1 MSFSEKNVSFKMF
14 YLPGGI
20 DPRDLKCFQNN
31 VAPPLTILGDEP
43 VHGWVTSRFLL
54 DTDIKE
60 ETVVISG
67 YLYLTLMKA
76 ERKIPTAL
84 LKAECKL
91 EEIAQMQA
99 EGKDFLS
106 RKEKSAIKKEI
117 TARLLPKMPPMLTG
131 IEMVYD
137 SNENIVYAECTTDKQ
152 TDVFIH
158 MFEQTTNKKLIPL
171 TPESAAVKRANI
183 NIRDIPVCS
192 FSPDVEEPAPEDFF
206 GREFLTWVC
215 YFCEKL
221 SGIIN
226 LELSGEFGIMLDGP
240 VTLVNT
246 GVQGAH
252 VTQLRNGLPL
262 ASSEA
267 TTALLG
273 DKKIKQAKMIIARKD
288 EVWETH
294 FDADEFI
301 FRSTKLPKGEQLAGE
316 SKFQERM
323 LFTQGMTQVVL
334 TLYDKFLEVRYDDE
348 KWAKTLDDIHVW
360 MKDRKAYK

>member
-14 YLPGGI
+14 YLPGGM
-20 DPRDLKCFQNN
+20 DPRELQCFQNN
-31 VAPPLTILGDEP
+31 VAPPLTILGDDP
-43 VHGWVTSRFLL
+43 IHGWVTSRFLL

-76 ERKIPTAL
+76 ERKIPQAL

-99 EGKDFLS
+99 EGKEFLN

-117 TARLLPKMPPMLTG
+117 TARLLPQMPATLTG

-158 MFEQTTNKKLIPL
+158 MFEQTTKKKLIPL

-183 NIRDIPVCS
+183 NIRDIPNCS
-192 FSPDVEEPAPEDFF
+192 FSPEIEDSAPEDFF

-215 YFCEKL
+215 FFCEKL
-221 SGIIN
+221 GGIIN
-226 LELSGEFGIMLDGP
+226 LELAGEFGIMLDGP

-252 VTQLRNGLPL
+252 FTQLRKGLPL
-262 ASSEA
+262 ASNEA

-301 FRSTKLPKGEQLAGE
+301 FRSTKLPKGEQLSGE

-334 TLYDKFLEVRYDDE
+334 TLYDKFLEVRYDDA
-348 KWAKTLDDIHVW
+348 KWAKMLDDIHVW